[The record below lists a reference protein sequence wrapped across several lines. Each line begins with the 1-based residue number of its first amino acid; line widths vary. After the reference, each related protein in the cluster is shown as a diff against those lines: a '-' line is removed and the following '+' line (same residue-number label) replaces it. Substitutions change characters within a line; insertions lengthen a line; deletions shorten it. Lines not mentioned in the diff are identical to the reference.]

1 MAAEMFYDDDAD
13 LALIQGKNVA
23 VLGYGSQGHAHSL
36 SLRDSGVDVRVG
48 LPEGSK
54 SRAKAEAEGLRVLT
68 PAEAVEEADVIVILA
83 PDHVQRK
90 LYAESVEPNLTAGD
104 TLVFGHGFNIRFGYI
119 TPPDGV
125 DVFMV
130 APKGPGHLVRREY
143 VDGRG
148 VPVLVAV
155 EEDASGKAWDLALS
169 YAKAIGGLRAGGI
182 KTTFTEETETDLFG
196 EQAVLCGGASQL
208 VMYGFET
215 LIEAGYQPEVAYF
228 ECLHELKLIVDLMY
242 EGGIAKQRW
251 SVSDTAEYGDYV
263 SGPRVITP
271 AGEGEHAGD
280 PRGHQERLV
289 RPAVHR
295 RPGRRR
301 PGVQGAA
308 RQGRGAPDRADRPRA
323 AQADG
328 VGEVPRLRLRR
339 GHRHPLT
346 RRELPRAGR

>member
-1 MAAEMFYDDDAD
+1 MFYDDTAD
-13 LALIQGKNVA
+13 LSVIQGRTVA

-68 PAEAVEEADVIVILA
+68 PAEAAAEADLIMILA
-83 PDHVQRK
+83 PDHVQRT
-90 LYAESVEPNLTAGD
+90 LYAESVAPNLQEGD
-104 TLVFGHGFNIRFGYI
+104 ALFFGHGFNIRFGYI
-119 TPPDGV
+119 TPPEGV
-125 DVFMV
+125 DVCMV
-130 APKGPGHLVRREY
+130 APKGPGHLVRREFSE
-143 VDGRG
+143 GRG

-155 EEDASGKAWDLALS
+155 EKDATGKAWDLALS

-182 KTTFTEETETDLFG
+182 KTTFTEECETDLFG

-208 VMYGFET
+208 VQYGFET

-263 SGPRVITP
+263 SGPRVIDP
-271 AGEGEHAGD
+271 SVKENMQAILADIKNGSFAKRFIDDQDAGAPEFKALRAKGEQHPIEATGRELRKLMSWVKSADDYTEGT
-280 PRGHQERLV
+280 
-289 RPAVHR
+289 
-295 RPGRRR
+295 
-301 PGVQGAA
+301 AA
-308 RQGRGAPDRADRPRA
+308 R
-323 AQADG
+323 
-328 VGEVPRLRLRR
+328 
-339 GHRHPLT
+339 
-346 RRELPRAGR
+346 